1 MVPKWTIALLLSVA
15 MVVIGLE
22 HGLEVSVAFG
32 AGVML
37 FGVLLMLPTSAKRS
51 LHLRLVLALALMGYL
66 VWRGFYEFLAI
77 IVIGAIALSLIVWSG
92 KRLRR

>member
-51 LHLRLVLALALMGYL
+51 LHLRLVLALMGYL

-77 IVIGAIALSLIVWSG
+77 IVIGAIALSLIVWSV